1 MKRKI
6 FLFLFFFSFVFTSSA
21 YSNEKIVFIDINY
34 IFNNSDAG
42 KKLQLEIK
50 NKRNN
55 LESKINQF
63 KKEIAVKKEKLLSQK
78 NVLSEDEYNKQITV
92 LEKDIKQMNVNISK
106 SKKEIDIF
114 QNKIEREFSKI
125 LNAFIEEFS
134 TNNSIDIILN
144 KDNLLMAKRNLD
156 ITNEI
161 FDLFNKNI
169 KQIKLQN

>member
-1 MKRKI
+1 MKKKI
-6 FLFLFFFSFVFTSSA
+6 FFFLFMFSFVLTNSVH
-21 YSNEKIVFIDINY
+21 SNEKIVFIDINY

-50 NKRNN
+50 KKRSN

-63 KKEIAVKKEKLLSQK
+63 KKEIALEKEKLLSQK
-78 NVLSEDEYNKQITV
+78 NVLSEDEYNKQIAV
-92 LEKDIKQMNVNISK
+92 IEKNIKQMNVNISK

-144 KDNLLMAKRNLD
+144 KDNLLMAKKNLD